1 VKAPARILVVDDERS
16 LREFLEI
23 FFRREGYA
31 VVTAASVDE
40 ALVALGADDFDVVI
54 SDVQMAGASGLEL
67 LRTVK
72 ETAPECVVIMITAFA
87 TTETAIEAMK
97 QGAYDYITKPFKV
110 DELRLV
116 VEKALEKKLLAD
128 ENQRLRT
135 ALRSR
140 SKSLVGSSSAL
151 ARVHDLIAQVAT
163 TRTNVLVSGESGTG
177 KELVARAIHDLSERR
192 EKPFIAVNCGAI
204 PENLLE
210 SELFGHVRGA
220 FTGAVSHKPGLVETA
235 DGGTLFLDEIGEL
248 PPSLQVKLL
257 RLIQEKTIRRVG
269 GNQDQRADVRI
280 VAATNRDLQAEA
292 QAGRFREDL
301 YYRLNV
307 IQITLPPL
315 RERMEDVPLLV
326 QHFLAK
332 YRRELGKEVKDLAPA
347 AMEKILAHPFPGNV
361 RELENL
367 IERAVALSRGPTLG
381 VDVLPASVLDGGA
394 RRLVPPPTVPAP
406 ATALVPAAAGNLDE
420 ILASYERGLL
430 ADALQRAGGVK
441 KRAARLLGISFR
453 SFRYRLEK
461 LGLDDSR
468 HDDDEE

>member
-1 VKAPARILVVDDERS
+1 
-16 LREFLEI
+16 
-23 FFRREGYA
+23 
-31 VVTAASVDE
+31 
-40 ALVALGADDFDVVI
+40 
-54 SDVQMAGASGLEL
+54 
-67 LRTVK
+67 
-72 ETAPECVVIMITAFA
+72 
-87 TTETAIEAMK
+87 
-97 QGAYDYITKPFKV
+97 
-110 DELRLV
+110 
-116 VEKALEKKLLAD
+116 
-128 ENQRLRT
+128 
-135 ALRSR
+135 
-140 SKSLVGSSSAL
+140 
-151 ARVHDLIAQVAT
+151 
-163 TRTNVLVSGESGTG
+163 VS
-177 KELVARAIHDLSERR
+177 
-192 EKPFIAVNCGAI
+192 N
-204 PENLLE
+204 
-210 SELFGHVRGA
+210 
-220 FTGAVSHKPGLVETA
+220 KPGLVETA

-269 GNQDQRADVRI
+269 GNGDQRADVRI

-307 IQITLPPL
+307 IQIALPPL

-347 AMEKILAHPFPGNV
+347 AMEKILAHSFPGNV

-381 VDVLPASVLDGGA
+381 VDVLPASVLEKSAA
-394 RRLVPPPTVPAP
+394 RRGVVPPVASPT
-406 ATALVPAAAGNLDE
+406 GNLDQ

-430 ADALQRAGGVK
+430 TDALQRAGGVK
-441 KRAARLLGISFR
+441 KRAAKLLGISFR

-468 HDDDEE
+468 HDDDE